1 MGWQALDEVKARRQR
16 TRADAM
22 SLAQTQHRR
31 WLTTHA
37 IGAAEGERPGHAS
50 AEELRGVLREVR
62 RVLRAPSGPDGWG
75 APPAEDLRRCLGA
88 RLPLPPPPPRPGGQS
103 PLDDPWVGCEIVIV
117 NLGAATG

>member
-1 MGWQALDEVKARRQR
+1 
-16 TRADAM
+16 M

-37 IGAAEGERPGHAS
+37 IGATDEGAERPGGHRHAS

-88 RLPLPPPPPRPGGQS
+88 
-103 PLDDPWVGCEIVIV
+103 
-117 NLGAATG
+117 